1 MRLSCTSIRGQN
13 ITDDVCKAAKGHQM
27 LLALLHDISNVLLD
41 IACTANFIAA
51 MISQNSHL
59 LVGLMLQVSAGA
71 S

>member
-1 MRLSCTSIRGQN
+1 
-13 ITDDVCKAAKGHQM
+13 M

-51 MISQNSHL
+51 LISQKSHL